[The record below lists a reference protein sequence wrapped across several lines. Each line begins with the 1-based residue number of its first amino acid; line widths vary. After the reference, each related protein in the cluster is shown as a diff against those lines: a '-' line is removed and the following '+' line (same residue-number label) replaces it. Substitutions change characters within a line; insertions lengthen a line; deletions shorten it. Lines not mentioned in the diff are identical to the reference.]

1 MLIIT
6 EAPTRLH
13 IIWAIHSFF
22 PPFFKNIYAYSYTH
36 TDRCTLLIAPNLFF
50 KALKLHFSCSFIHK
64 LKSFISLW
72 GYFTLTH
79 TGGRFLL
86 WRDCYS
92 SGILHKSIKKTPGVE
107 AGSLNAMLPAWSS
120 IPEGLQS
127 NQADRLQLLLSGESR
142 WMKDQMVQMP
152 FLLPYRRALGTQ
164 TQIFDLSLK
173 IQHEDSGRAGQIYLL
188 FLSASQIQS

>member
-92 SGILHKSIKKTPGVE
+92 SGILHKSIKKNPRGRGRKPQCHVTCLKFNTGRTAEQPSRQTAASAFRWKPVDE
-107 AGSLNAMLPAWSS
+107 GSNGPNAISPSLQKS
-120 IPEGLQS
+120 IRNPNTDFWLELE
-127 NQADRLQLLLSGESR
+127 NTTWRLR
-142 WMKDQMVQMP
+142 
-152 FLLPYRRALGTQ
+152 
-164 TQIFDLSLK
+164 
-173 IQHEDSGRAGQIYLL
+173 
-188 FLSASQIQS
+188 